1 MKVALNIKV
10 EDTLKKDFEKIID
23 KLGISLSG
31 AFIMFM
37 NQVVIQ
43 EKIPFELTTK
53 RKEEDTDISL
63 KKEDV
68 LIEEQKNNDRQM
80 EILLKYMELLANKK

>member
-10 EDTLKKDFEKIID
+10 EDALKKDFEKIID

-53 RKEEDTDISL
+53 KKDIDTDK

-68 LIEEQKNNDRQM
+68 LIEEQKSNDRQM